1 MQTSCISM
9 GMERQEYFSH
19 PRGEEAT
26 EVGLGGPTI
35 KSSKV
40 MGAAVLTLAMLRKE
54 VKRKKTGKP

>member
-1 MQTSCISM
+1 M
-9 GMERQEYFSH
+9 GMERQEYFSP